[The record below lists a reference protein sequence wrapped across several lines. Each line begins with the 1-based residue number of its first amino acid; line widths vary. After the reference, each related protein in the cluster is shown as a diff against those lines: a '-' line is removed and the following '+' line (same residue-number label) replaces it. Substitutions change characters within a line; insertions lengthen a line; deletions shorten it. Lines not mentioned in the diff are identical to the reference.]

1 MRILLFD
8 NFDSFSYNLVD
19 LLQQTGEE
27 VIVVRNDSWQPAMT
41 EVDAVVFS
49 PGPCTPTE
57 NGRLMEAVAY
67 YCPRLPVLG
76 VCLGHQA
83 IALHYG
89 AQLVKAPQPV
99 HGKTAKL
106 DFLAASALL
115 NGIEAGA
122 LFMRYH
128 SLMISQLPS
137 ELKAVAQTA
146 DQVLMAFEHENLP
159 VFGVQF
165 HPESILSPAG
175 AQLVKNFVALARL
188 SRPNNYSI
196 T

>member
-27 VIVVRNDSWQPAMT
+27 VVVVRNDGWEPGLI

-49 PGPCTPTE
+49 PGPCTPAE

-89 AQLVKAPQPV
+89 ANLVKAPYPV
-99 HGKTAKL
+99 HGKTAEL
-106 DFLAASALL
+106 QLLATSALFE
-115 NGIEAGA
+115 GVASGTA
-122 LFMRYH
+122 FMRYH
-128 SLMISQLPS
+128 SLMISALPPT
-137 ELKAVAQTA
+137 LQAVAETT
-146 DQVLMAFEHENLP
+146 DQVLMAFEHRNLP

-175 AQLVKNFVALARL
+175 AILISNFLALVRAT
-188 SRPNNYSI
+188 RPTNNSI

>member
-1 MRILLFD
+1 MRILLID

-19 LLQQTGEE
+19 LLQQQSEE
-27 VIVVRNDSWQPAMT
+27 VVVVRNDVWRAQDF

-49 PGPCTPTE
+49 PGPCTPIE

-83 IALHYG
+83 IGLHYG
-89 AQLVKAPQPV
+89 ADLVKAPAPV
-99 HGKTAKL
+99 HGKTAA
-106 DFLAASALL
+106 LAILQPALL
-115 NGIEAGA
+115 FTDIPQQES
-122 LFMRYH
+122 FMRYH
-128 SLMISQLPS
+128 SLVLENLP
-137 ELKAVAQTA
+137 AVLQATA
-146 DQVLMAFEHENLP
+146 VTNTGLIMAFEHIDLP

-175 AQLVKNFVALARL
+175 ATVIRNFVQSAQ
-188 SRPNNYSI
+188 STRPNNYSI
-196 T
+196 S